1 MFYQLQYMKD
11 FFLLGELS
19 DAISESIHQQSII
32 AQQQYNQVQHQQ
44 PQNLQ
49 QLPSQQ
55 TSITATAEEIQN
67 TQINLHESAFRTIE
81 TPPVGNAQAENVE
94 IQNPQPTKTG
104 SLGMFIKLIIIN
116 QDGHTDGQSKGN
128 IALLNTKHFFCKNK
142 IQRKFYTFLP
152 LMVL

>member
-32 AQQQYNQVQHQQ
+32 AQQQYNQAQQQQ
-44 PQNLQ
+44 PQNQQ
-49 QLPSQQ
+49 QLPQQ
-55 TSITATAEEIQN
+55 PSTTATAEEIQN
-67 TQINLHESAFRTIE
+67 PQINLHESAFRTIE

-104 SLGMFIKLIIIN
+104 SLGMFIKLIIN
-116 QDGHTDGQSKGN
+116 QDGHTDGQSKGKISLQN
-128 IALLNTKHFFCKNK
+128 IKYYFFVQKS
-142 IQRKFYTFLP
+142 
-152 LMVL
+152 